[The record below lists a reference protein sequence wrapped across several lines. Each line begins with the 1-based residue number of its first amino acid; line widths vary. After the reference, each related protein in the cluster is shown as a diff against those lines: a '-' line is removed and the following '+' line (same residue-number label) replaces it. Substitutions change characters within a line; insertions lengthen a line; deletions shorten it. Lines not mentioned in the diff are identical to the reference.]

1 MKFKYFLV
9 PVFAMLGGGAL
20 LAQSADTTPATPAA
34 SPGYSRHEHWRHHH
48 AWIWKELNLTD
59 AQKTQIKAIKQTMKG
74 EMRPA
79 LAAVLKAK
87 MQVHQ
92 DIDANSVN
100 QNDIAALVNAE
111 SQLATLRAKEFIQIN
126 PILTPEQKTAWSNF
140 KQKRATRMQEM
151 INKLSQPTT

>member
-20 LAQSADTTPATPAA
+20 LAQSADTTPPTPSA
-34 SPGYSRHEHWRHHH
+34 SPGYGHHQHWRHRH

-100 QNDIAALVNAE
+100 QNDISALVNAE
-111 SQLATLRAKEFIQIN
+111 SQLATVRAKEFIQIN
-126 PILTPEQKTAWSNF
+126 TILTPEQKTAWSNF
-140 KQKRATRMQEM
+140 KQKRVTRMQEM
-151 INKLSQPTT
+151 INKLSQPTS

>member
-20 LAQSADTTPATPAA
+20 LAQSADTTPPTPSA
-34 SPGYSRHEHWRHHH
+34 SPGYGHHQHWRHRH

-59 AQKTQIKAIKQTMKG
+59 AQKTQIKAIRQANKG

-87 MQVHQ
+87 LQVHQ

-100 QNDIAALVNAE
+100 QNDISALVNAE
-111 SQLATLRAKEFIQIN
+111 SQLATVRAKEFIQIN
-126 PILTPEQKTAWSNF
+126 TILTPEQKTAWSNF

-151 INKLSQPTT
+151 INKLSQPTS